1 MKTAEAVQKLI
12 ADQKA
17 AGVDP
22 SLIVWNAALACVG
35 WAYVFGARGENCTPA
50 NRRKYYASKGADHPT
65 IRSACKNFDGDGN
78 CSGCKWFPEGKR
90 TCFFDCRGFTYRLI
104 LDVYGWKL
112 NGSGCSSQWNDK
124 ANWKAKGEV
133 SEGIPQNV
141 IVCLFYYKKDSKGNR
156 TKTLS
161 HTGFYYNGQTVEC
174 SNGVQ
179 KSNTLNK
186 KWEVWGVPA
195 CVDSKVVIPDKPQ
208 KPAESGSTK
217 LPILRNGNKG
227 TYVKKAQQL
236 LLERGYS
243 LGICGVDGDF
253 GPATE
258 KAVRQFQQDWG
269 LTPVDGI
276 IGQNTWEKLMSTP
289 VKEKTYT
296 VTIRG
301 LSKAKADALKKEY
314 AGAIIKEE

>member
-1 MKTAEAVQKLI
+1 VKTAEAVQKLI

-65 IRSACKNFDGDGN
+65 IRSACKNFDGDGS

-112 NGSGCSSQWNDK
+112 NGSGCTSQWNDK

-208 KPAESGSTK
+208 QPAESGSTK